1 MKEAMTQLIAIGE
14 IIQDLMIVH
23 MVMNA
28 LPTHFEN
35 FIQSMTTQTNFHLL
49 KNLQE
54 NYFWKNKEMMRLYF
68 SKQGKIEIITT
79 KIRIMIMVI
88 VNK

>member
-1 MKEAMTQLIAIGE
+1 MTQLIAIGE

-35 FIQSMTTQTNFHLL
+35 FIQSMTTKTNFHLL
-49 KNLQE
+49 KNL
-54 NYFWKNKEMMRLYF
+54 
-68 SKQGKIEIITT
+68 
-79 KIRIMIMVI
+79 
-88 VNK
+88 